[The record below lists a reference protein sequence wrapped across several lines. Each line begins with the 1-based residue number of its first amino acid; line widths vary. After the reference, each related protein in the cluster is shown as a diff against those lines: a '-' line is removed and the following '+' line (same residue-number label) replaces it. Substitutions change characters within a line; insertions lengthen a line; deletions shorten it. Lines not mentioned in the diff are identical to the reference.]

1 MGCCHRATPF
11 AGPPQPHPLCG
22 DAAPNSHHVH
32 GFLNPI
38 SFPLKIENLM
48 ILLKADVANL
58 LGLSERRIDQLF
70 KEGIAVRV
78 SPGKYDAP
86 ATVRAYIAH
95 VTAKAERKT
104 VALDS
109 EKELARLR
117 HEQANAAELK
127 NQVARKEL
135 LPSDEVER
143 EWSDMVRKIR
153 SGVLGLT
160 SRIRARITFLDAT
173 HAEEINAE
181 INLVLE
187 ELADDA

>member
-1 MGCCHRATPF
+1 
-11 AGPPQPHPLCG
+11 
-22 DAAPNSHHVH
+22 
-32 GFLNPI
+32 
-38 SFPLKIENLM
+38 M

-58 LGLSERRIDQLF
+58 LGLTERRIDQLHT
-70 KEGIAVRV
+70 EGVAVRV
-78 SPGKYDAP
+78 SPGKYDAV

-95 VTAKAERKT
+95 VTAKAERKSA
-104 VALDS
+104 ALDS

-127 NQVARKEL
+127 NQILRKEL
-135 LPSDEVER
+135 LLADEVER

-160 SRIRARITFLDAT
+160 SRIRARLPFLDAT
-173 HAEEINAE
+173 HAEDINAE

-187 ELADDA
+187 ELADDAA